1 MIALS
6 ADSLTNETN
15 LTYNLTDVIDS
26 NGAIAVM
33 TTIIVPIIFFLITL
47 IGVVGNGLVI
57 FIITKYPGM
66 HNVTNF
72 YILNVAI
79 SDLAFVVVCAP
90 ITSTLYFM
98 PDNWI
103 FGDFVCRLVAYTQYV
118 SVQATCAT
126 LTAMTVDRYY
136 VISRPIRSRHD
147 RTPKMAIIVNVL
159 IWIGSFLLHVPIAMY
174 FQVYKEG
181 TMTICTELFP
191 SVLSSTIYQAYSL
204 VMLYL
209 LPLFIIAICYAFIL
223 KQVWKV
229 QSLIIYDDGLA
240 KQTMN
245 RKKKVTRTVLIVVL
259 LFAVSWGPIQAV
271 NSWLRFDMGNY
282 PFESVPL
289 AYFRIFCL
297 CLAYSNSC
305 VNPFVY
311 AFTGNN
317 FRRYFKRIFHITDGS
332 KKFDKYHTTVVYS
345 RHGNGRK
352 VNNDARKPLEETSI

>member
-1 MIALS
+1 
-6 ADSLTNETN
+6 
-15 LTYNLTDVIDS
+15 
-26 NGAIAVM
+26 
-33 TTIIVPIIFFLITL
+33 
-47 IGVVGNGLVI
+47 
-57 FIITKYPGM
+57 
-66 HNVTNF
+66 
-72 YILNVAI
+72 
-79 SDLAFVVVCAP
+79 
-90 ITSTLYFM
+90 
-98 PDNWI
+98 
-103 FGDFVCRLVAYTQYV
+103 
-118 SVQATCAT
+118 
-126 LTAMTVDRYY
+126 MTVDRYY

-159 IWIGSFLLHVPIAMY
+159 IWIARLGVPYPMLKTFRTMRERNWVYPICKHMRLPTQTLYRPVWKRLLFKGVNGTKSETVRDTPFREACSADHCSFLLHVPIAMY